1 VRRSTVVDDAAQYLS
16 IRFTRESLDEVDV
29 DGTRLVCLPRDGI
42 TSVALVYG
50 QSEERPL
57 LQLVAGLVLVAVGLV
72 FVVRILSWVL
82 VGGNIVDLEAFGVT
96 LVPLGAWFVYRV
108 FRKRHYLRVETGKE
122 VRKLA
127 FNGKAQPEMIG
138 ELLERARR
146 ELGYPCQSK

>member
-1 VRRSTVVDDAAQYLS
+1 MVDDAAQYLS

-57 LQLVAGLVLVAVGLV
+57 VQLVAGIALMALGLV
-72 FVVRILSWVL
+72 FVVRILSWIL
-82 VGGNIVDLEAFGVT
+82 LGGTIADVEAFGVA

-108 FRKRHYLRVETGKE
+108 FRKRHYLRVETSKE
-122 VRKLA
+122 TRKLA
-127 FNGKAQPEMIG
+127 FNGKAQPQMIDD
-138 ELLERARR
+138 LLERARR